1 MHEFQNVQGSYN
13 DKSRNLIKSQVQ
25 LVNPN
30 ASDDDIQK
38 AIENGPDQIFST
50 SERAKVAAEALTYIQ
65 DRHKEILKLQKSLEE
80 VHQMFLDLAALVE
93 QQGEVIDRIAFNI
106 SHAKE
111 DVLKATEELKQANKQ
126 SRRACLVM

>member
-1 MHEFQNVQGSYN
+1 MHEFQAVQGSYN
-13 DKSRNLIKSQVQ
+13 ERSRGIIKTQVQ

-30 ASDDDIQK
+30 ASDEDIQK

-93 QQGEVIDRIAFNI
+93 QQGETIDRIAFNI

-111 DVLKATEELKQANKQ
+111 DVLKATEELRQANKQ
-126 SRRACLVM
+126 SRRGCSVM